1 MAFLFSIAS
10 SLSVDSVGSCFIRD
24 QQWWVTQLECDPP
37 VIVPWGSS
45 SGGWAVRLC
54 YQRGKKKAAGF
65 SCESS
70 SCREWP
76 VWDLEQKGC
85 LTWEGGLAEED
96 AGTLLTLRR
105 YLCVVLA
112 GYDTSLKASV
122 GYVGATFACYIKGTN
137 LFGIFSTWFDNT

>member
-1 MAFLFSIAS
+1 MGQQLWWLS
-10 SLSVDSVGSCFIRD
+10 SQAMLPG
-24 QQWWVTQLECDPP
+24 EK
-37 VIVPWGSS
+37 
-45 SGGWAVRLC
+45 
-54 YQRGKKKAAGF
+54 KKKAAGF
-65 SCESS
+65 SCENSR
-70 SCREWP
+70 CREWP

-105 YLCVVLA
+105 YLCAVLA